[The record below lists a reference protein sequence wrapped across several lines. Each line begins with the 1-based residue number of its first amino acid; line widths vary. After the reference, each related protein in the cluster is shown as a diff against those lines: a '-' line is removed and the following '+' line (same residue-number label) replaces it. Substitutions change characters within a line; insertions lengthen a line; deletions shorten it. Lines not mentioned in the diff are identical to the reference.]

1 MSGRVGKNIARYDH
15 LQEEIMPKRGK
26 KYQEAA
32 KLIDPTQN
40 YSPEEAVDLV
50 KKTAYT
56 KFDAT
61 VEAHLRMGL
70 DPRKADQQIRST
82 VQLPHGT
89 GRSVRV
95 LVFAEGEDEI
105 AAREAGADYAGSDD
119 LVQQI
124 QGGWFEF
131 DVAVAT
137 PPMMSKV
144 GKLGRLLGPR
154 GLMPS
159 PKAGTVVAGS
169 DVGRVVSE
177 LKAGRVEFRLD
188 RTANVHVPIGKASF
202 SQEQLLE
209 NFAALMEA
217 ITAAKPSAAKGAYI
231 RKTTLAATMGPGIK
245 VDTAQAMQLKLD

>member
-1 MSGRVGKNIARYDH
+1 
-15 LQEEIMPKRGK
+15 MPKRGK
-26 KYQEAA
+26 NYEEAA
-32 KLIDPTQN
+32 KLVDRSAT
-40 YSPEEAVDLV
+40 YAPEEAIELV
-50 KKTAYT
+50 KKTSYA

-61 VEAHLRMGL
+61 IEAHLRTGL

-89 GRSVRV
+89 GKEVRV
-95 LVFAEGEDEI
+95 LVFAEGEDQKN
-105 AAREAGADYAGSDD
+105 ALDAGADFAGSDE

-124 QGGWFEF
+124 QGGWFDF

-144 GKLGRLLGPR
+144 GRLGKVLGPR

-159 PKAGTVVAGS
+159 PKAGTVVPGS
-169 DVGRVVSE
+169 DLERVVSE

-188 RTANVHVPIGKASF
+188 RTANVHVPIGRAGF
-202 SQEQLLE
+202 SEKQLLD

-217 ITAAKPSAAKGAYI
+217 INQVKPSAAKGAYI
-231 RKTTLAATMGPGIK
+231 RKITLAATMGPGVK
-245 VDTAQAMQLKLD
+245 VDPTQALQLKLD

>member
-1 MSGRVGKNIARYDH
+1 
-15 LQEEIMPKRGK
+15 MPKRGR

-32 KLIDPTQN
+32 KLIDPAIN

-50 KKTAYT
+50 KKTSYA

-82 VQLPHGT
+82 VQLPNGT
-89 GRSVRV
+89 GRQVRV
-95 LVFAEGEDEI
+95 MVFAEGEDQRN
-105 AAREAGADYAGSDD
+105 ALEAGADYAGSDD
-119 LVQQI
+119 MVEKI
-124 QGGWFEF
+124 QGGWFDF

-144 GKLGRLLGPR
+144 GRLGKLLGPR

-159 PKAGTVVAGS
+159 PKAGTVVPGA
-169 DVGRVVSE
+169 DLERVVKE

-202 SQEQLLE
+202 TNEQLLE
-209 NFAALMEA
+209 NFSALMEA
-217 ITAAKPSAAKGAYI
+217 INQAKPTAAKGSYI
-231 RKTTLAATMGPGIK
+231 KKVALAATMGPGVK
-245 VDTAQAMQLKLD
+245 VDPAQAMQLKLE